1 MSEYLASII
10 HNGVV
15 IHKIGEQYAAIR
27 DMELSDVAKK
37 DYKQVSLEKEISVEH
52 MTFTY
57 PDTESPVLSDVNVTI
72 PKNSSV
78 AFIGPSG
85 AGKTT
90 MVDLILGVLKPQ
102 SGRVAVDGM
111 DIAESYRG
119 WHDKIGYI
127 PQTIYMLDD
136 TIRNNIAS
144 DRLQRL

>member
-1 MSEYLASII
+1 
-10 HNGVV
+10 
-15 IHKIGEQYAAIR
+15 
-27 DMELSDVAKK
+27 
-37 DYKQVSLEKEISVEH
+37 

-127 PQTIYMLDD
+127 PQTILYV
-136 TIRNNIAS
+136 R
-144 DRLQRL
+144 